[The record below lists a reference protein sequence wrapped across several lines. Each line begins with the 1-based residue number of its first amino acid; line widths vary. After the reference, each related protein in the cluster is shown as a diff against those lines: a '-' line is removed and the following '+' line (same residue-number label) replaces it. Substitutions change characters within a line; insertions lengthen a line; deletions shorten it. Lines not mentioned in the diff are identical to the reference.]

1 MATNKSS
8 VLGAA
13 VLGKMALANATS
25 DDPYVSTSDR
35 PLINYL
41 PPYMQEYLEI
51 KAIMAAEQP
60 EIDALWSS
68 VERAFADQFIMDAT
82 EYGVMRWESMLNI
95 SPKATDTLDERKFR
109 ILTRLNQELPYTLTR
124 LREVLTTLCGANG
137 FAIDLQ
143 ANEYSITI
151 KLGVGNHN
159 KYTEVQN
166 LLYKMIPAN
175 LTQYI
180 DFLYN
185 SHQMVGLCRHIDLAA
200 FTHTQVR
207 NEVLKDA

>member
-13 VLGKMALANATS
+13 ILGKMALANASS
-25 DDPYVSTSDR
+25 DDPYISTSDR

-51 KAIMAAEQP
+51 KAIMAAEQA

-68 VERAFADQFIMDAT
+68 VEQAFADQFIMDAT

-124 LREVLTTLCGANG
+124 LREVLTTLCGVNR

-151 KLGVGNHN
+151 KLGVGSHN
-159 KYTEVQN
+159 KYAEVQN

-185 SHQMVGLCRHIDLAA
+185 THQMVGLCRHIDLAA
-200 FTHTQVR
+200 FTHEQVR

>member
-1 MATNKSS
+1 MATNTSS

-13 VLGKMALANATS
+13 ILGKMALANATS

-68 VERAFADQFIMDAT
+68 VEQTMADQFIMDST
-82 EYGVMRWESMLNI
+82 EYGVMRWESMLKI

-109 ILTRLNQELPYTLTR
+109 ILTRLNQELPYTLIR
-124 LREVLTTLCGANG
+124 LRETLTTLCGANR
-137 FAIDLQ
+137 FVIDLE
-143 ANEYSITI
+143 ANKYHITI

-159 KYTEVQN
+159 KYAEVEN
-166 LLYKMIPAN
+166 LLYKMLPAN
-175 LTQYI
+175 LTRAI
-180 DFLYN
+180 SIMYN
-185 SHQMVGLCRHIDLAA
+185 THRAVGLCRHMDLAA
-200 FTHTQVR
+200 FTHEQVR